1 MNQNILDWNNLIDIN
16 RLIIALFLNVPG
28 WEFVLCSIAFVA
40 EFPLIHRHFRPGF
53 ISNVVPQ
60 NPDDVI
66 VNKPMIGPVI
76 PNYVGSTRK
85 LLANSTCDLLCS
97 QILAVAF
104 VYQISVKLFHFF
116 HGDGQEGE
124 VQLDCQH
131 VPSLT

>member
-1 MNQNILDWNNLIDIN
+1 MNQTILDWNNLIDIN

-28 WEFVLCSIAFVA
+28 WKFVLYNSLCS
-40 EFPLIHRHFRPGF
+40 R
-53 ISNVVPQ
+53 VPFDSPALQ
-60 NPDDVI
+60 TRIYIQCGTSNPDDVI
-66 VNKPMIGPVI
+66 INKPMIEPVI

-85 LLANSTCDLLCS
+85 VVANSMCDLLCS
-97 QILAVAF
+97 QILTVAF